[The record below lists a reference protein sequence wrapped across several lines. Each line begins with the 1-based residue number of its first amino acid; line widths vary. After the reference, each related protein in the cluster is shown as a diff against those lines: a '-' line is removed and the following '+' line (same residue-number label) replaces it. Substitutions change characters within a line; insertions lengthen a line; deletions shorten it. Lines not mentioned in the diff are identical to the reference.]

1 MLNVGEIV
9 KIKGTEIFGV
19 VLGRKS
25 GFVRFKVR
33 VVNGNGDLAHTEC
46 SFYEDDLEL
55 VKY

>member
-1 MLNVGEIV
+1 MLNTGDEV
-9 KIKGTEIFGV
+9 KIKGTEIIGI

-33 VVNGNGDLAHTEC
+33 VVNEELSHYEC